1 MLYMFELFQD
11 TFKCGF
17 NGKVKVKF
25 KVKYEKIVQKRQI
38 ALLSFV
44 ILPKFTEM
52 GRNIINQSKLQCI
65 GFNYVI

>member
-1 MLYMFELFQD
+1 MFELFRD

-25 KVKYEKIVQKRQI
+25 KVKYEKKCKKRQI

-44 ILPKFTEM
+44 ILPKFTKIRR
-52 GRNIINQSKLQCI
+52 GIIYQSEQQCI
-65 GFNYVI
+65 GFNYFK